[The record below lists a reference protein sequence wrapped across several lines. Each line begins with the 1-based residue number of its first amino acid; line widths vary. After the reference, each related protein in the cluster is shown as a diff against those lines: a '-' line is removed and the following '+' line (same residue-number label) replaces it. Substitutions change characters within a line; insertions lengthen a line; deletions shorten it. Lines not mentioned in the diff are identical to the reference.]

1 MSRDKSAKSGIGR
14 RVLLRRAAMLAGVS
28 CVLGVAAQSARA
40 DTKLTQ
46 KDAEY
51 QPSPKNGQSCAT
63 CEFYTAPSGCKI
75 VLGKVSPQGWCAFFA
90 TKTPK

>member
-1 MSRDKSAKSGIGR
+1 MSTDGNGIGR
-14 RVLLRRAAMLAGVS
+14 RTVLRRVALAGVS
-28 CVLGVAAQSARA
+28 CVLGIAAPGAPVRA
-40 DTKLTQ
+40 DTKMTQ

-51 QPSPKNGQSCAT
+51 QPTPKNGQSCAN
-63 CEFYTAPSGCKI
+63 CEYYQVPSGCKI